1 MGLRSTTIQG
11 VRMKRFKTAA
21 LAAGLAA
28 FAAYSAQAADFNL
41 KGWYIGAD
49 VGQSH
54 YGQKGDGLDGAFA
67 SRGFS
72 SSSSIDTNDT
82 GSALDVGYQFN
93 KWFAVEGGYID
104 LGKFDFASNL
114 PSSAPG
120 AMSGRVKSEGARL
133 TAVGIIPLD
142 HGFSLYGKA
151 GIAQLR
157 TQLGGCKSARQELGS
172 SHQQTSG
179 TVRLGAT
186 YDITKAISAR
196 ICWGRF
202 MNANDNTNTGK
213 ADIELLSPGLVYRF

>member
-1 MGLRSTTIQG
+1 
-11 VRMKRFKTAA
+11 MKSFKTAA

-28 FAAYSAQAADFNL
+28 SAALSAQAAGFDL
-41 KGWYIGAD
+41 QGWYAGVD

-67 SRGFS
+67 NRGFS

-82 GSALDVGYQFN
+82 GWGLDVGYQFN

-120 AMSGRVKSEGARL
+120 AFSGRVKSEGVRL

-151 GIAQLR
+151 GIAHLR
-157 TQLGGCKSARQELGS
+157 TKLEASNSARPDLGS

-196 ICWGRF
+196 IGWDRF
-202 MNANDNTNTGK
+202 MNANDNATTGK
-213 ADIELLSPGLVYRF
+213 ADIDLVSAGLFYRF

>member
-1 MGLRSTTIQG
+1 
-11 VRMKRFKTAA
+11 MKSFKTAA

-28 FAAYSAQAADFNL
+28 FAALSTQAADFNL
-41 KGWYIGAD
+41 QGWYVGAD

-67 SRGFS
+67 NRGFS

-82 GSALDVGYQFN
+82 GWGLNVGYQFN

-114 PSSAPG
+114 PASSPSAI
-120 AMSGRVKSEGARL
+120 SGRVKSEGARL

-151 GIAQLR
+151 GIFDLR
-157 TQLGGCKSARQELGS
+157 TKLEAASSTGADLGS
-172 SHQQTSG
+172 SHSKTGG
-179 TVRLGAT
+179 TFGVGAS
-186 YDITKAISAR
+186 YDITKSISAR
-196 ICWGRF
+196 VGWDRF
-202 MNANDNTNTGK
+202 MNANDSSNTGK
-213 ADIELLSPGLVYRF
+213 ADIDLVSAGLVYRF

>member
-1 MGLRSTTIQG
+1 
-11 VRMKRFKTAA
+11 MKRFKTAA

-82 GSALDVGYQFN
+82 GWGLDVGYQFN

-151 GIAQLR
+151 GIANLR
-157 TQLGGCKSARQELGS
+157 TKLEASNSAGQDLGS
-172 SHQQTSG
+172 SHNHTGG
-179 TVRLGAT
+179 TFGVGAT

-196 ICWGRF
+196 VGWDRF
-202 MNANDNTNTGK
+202 MNANDNVNTGK
-213 ADIELLSPGLVYRF
+213 ADIDLVSAGLVYRF